1 MNETKYNNDIL
12 SLAKKKWAL
21 DGVQLK
27 EFKKIKESRN
37 KDKILKI
44 HNHQPLVKCLNE
56 FNRLI
61 KHTNKLF
68 VYKYKIAPKEAKK
81 ININSSKN
89 KSIIEKKSMVIF

>member
-1 MNETKYNNDIL
+1 M
-12 SLAKKKWAL
+12 
-21 DGVQLK
+21 K

-89 KSIIEKKSMVIF
+89 KSIIEKRIKKSKSMENIKVHESDEIYLNIEKK